1 MNLRYSILL
10 FVGVLTGE
18 QAQLSAQRGCAALSG
33 LREGATSSEDYGRLG
48 NRLAERGQQSCAIEA
63 FKKGL
68 LLEPK
73 SAPLHYSLGTAL
85 YASGQANQADAE
97 FREAIALDPG
107 LEQAHLALGVIAHDH
122 GDRKTA
128 LHEWEE
134 SLRLN
139 PNSNRALDWIA
150 KARIESGQYTAAT
163 DLLRTTALNEDL
175 AIDLIVAES
184 KASFYEKAISDG
196 EGALSGH
203 PDWERVRIALAT
215 LLVQRNRLQE
225 AVGLLRTALEVQ
237 PDDTDLRVLYLR
249 VLILMNDADTAPR
262 YAAKLLQ
269 EHPDNFD
276 ALYLTGLLERQGGEY
291 DAALH
296 HLQRAATLQ
305 LNHYDVRFNLGVV
318 LAKLHRPKV
327 ASGSSS
333 AWIGS

>member
-139 PNSNRALDWIA
+139 PNSNRALDWIG
-150 KARIESGQYTAAT
+150 IE
-163 DLLRTTALNEDL
+163 
-175 AIDLIVAES
+175 
-184 KASFYEKAISDG
+184 
-196 EGALSGH
+196 
-203 PDWERVRIALAT
+203 
-215 LLVQRNRLQE
+215 
-225 AVGLLRTALEVQ
+225 
-237 PDDTDLRVLYLR
+237 
-249 VLILMNDADTAPR
+249 
-262 YAAKLLQ
+262 
-269 EHPDNFD
+269 
-276 ALYLTGLLERQGGEY
+276 
-291 DAALH
+291 
-296 HLQRAATLQ
+296 
-305 LNHYDVRFNLGVV
+305 
-318 LAKLHRPKV
+318 
-327 ASGSSS
+327 
-333 AWIGS
+333 